1 MPPISLGSLIAQATR
16 GGRSVVS
23 RRNFCSSRS
32 SNEPKVAEIIGW
44 LVFGSI
50 SAAAGYGTAY
60 HLFEVDEMELVKE
73 RQKVETNKQEA
84 LE

>member
-1 MPPISLGSLIAQATR
+1 MSPSYPEYLSGAT
-16 GGRSVVS
+16 
-23 RRNFCSSRS
+23 
-32 SNEPKVAEIIGW
+32 
-44 LVFGSI
+44 

-84 LE
+84 LK